1 MDDEK
6 VFDLLSCRVVPS
18 PSGPDGEMLYG
29 RDYTAALDL
38 LEIECNTIDDVMRCL
53 EKGLHLHG
61 ERSSFDRGMA
71 VAFLDHHSI
80 FQVRYKLSSILFC
93 LFYVSQPI
101 LTIYF
106 SWM

>member
-53 EKGLHLHG
+53 EKGLHHHG
-61 ERSSFDRGMA
+61 ERRAERGMA

-80 FQVRYKLSSILFC
+80 FQVRWCQFEIHLI
-93 LFYVSQPI
+93 
-101 LTIYF
+101 
-106 SWM
+106 